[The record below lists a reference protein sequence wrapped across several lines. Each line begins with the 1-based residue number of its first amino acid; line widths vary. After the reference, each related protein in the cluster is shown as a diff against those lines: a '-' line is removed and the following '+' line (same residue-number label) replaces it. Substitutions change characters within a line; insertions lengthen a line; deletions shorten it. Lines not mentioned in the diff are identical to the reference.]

1 MSTTGNDLKQLA
13 DRGEENPNF
22 YSEGVF
28 EGYIMGIAETTL
40 SNQCTAKDVPNRE
53 TVEAVRKYLKQ
64 HPEELHLPAKALV
77 KKAINAA
84 WSCK

>member
-28 EGYIMGIAETTL
+28 EGYIMGVVETTL
-40 SNQCTAKDVPNRE
+40 SNQCTPKDVTNHE
-53 TVEAVRKYLKQ
+53 AVEAVRIYLNQ
-64 HPEELHLPAKALV
+64 HPEELHLPAKTLV

-84 WSCK
+84 WPCK